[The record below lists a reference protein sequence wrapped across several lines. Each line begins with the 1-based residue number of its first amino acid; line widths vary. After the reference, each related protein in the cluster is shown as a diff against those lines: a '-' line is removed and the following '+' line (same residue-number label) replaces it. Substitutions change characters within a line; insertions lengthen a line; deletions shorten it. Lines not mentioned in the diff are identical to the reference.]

1 MDDSIMKFNTRM
13 TVPVIFLIA
22 LLLSAGCTNPAPVN
36 QVSPVSIPNTTIA
49 TPAITPLVPQVM
61 AQGTIVP
68 ASPVPE
74 ETPIPVDA
82 YVKRP
87 FGFVKY
93 QSNPAHKVR
102 LLESHVE
109 TDPTGAR
116 MIVGTIKNIGTERID
131 LVTVTITLFDADG
144 NAIGSAIDEVNYLE
158 PNRVWKFRTNTFT
171 MSDFRSHQVAEI
183 FTG

>member
-1 MDDSIMKFNTRM
+1 MKFNTRIA
-13 TVPVIFLIA
+13 VPVLFLIA

-36 QVSPVSIPNTTIA
+36 QVSPVPIPTTSIA
-49 TPAITPLVPQVM
+49 TPAITPLVSQIT
-61 AQGTIVP
+61 AQGTIAP

-74 ETPIPVDA
+74 ETPIQVEA
-82 YVKRP
+82 YVQRP

-93 QSNPAHKVR
+93 QYNPAHKVR

-116 MIVGTIKNIGTERID
+116 MIVGTIKNIGAERID
-131 LVTVTITLFDADG
+131 LVTVTIMLFDADG
-144 NAIGSAIDEVNYLE
+144 NAIGSAIAAVNYLE
-158 PNRVWKFRTNTFT
+158 PNRVWKFRTTPFT